1 VEKTNFELT
10 GLLFLAGVVFHI
22 LAFRHRSL
30 EYPDV
35 WTLKNLNPK
44 NWLPVWRT
52 ASYYDSKGFLYAL
65 LSVVFIVG
73 GALLYLIHDHFF
85 LYGAGK

>member
-1 VEKTNFELT
+1 MEKTIFELS
-10 GLLFLAGVVFHI
+10 GLLMLAGAVFYI

-30 EYPDV
+30 EFPDV

-44 NWLPVWRT
+44 NWKPVWRT
-52 ASYYDSKGFLYAL
+52 ANFYDDRGFLYAL
-65 LSVVFIVG
+65 LGTACIVG